1 MPEEPSFSDDTAGNR
16 YLYFSDQRTECS
28 ARLDHHESHRVP
40 DDQSGLAWYDRPGPL
55 ALPSACA
62 NVWRI
67 SGEERADMDHT
78 KDIRDLTI
86 VLAGTG
92 RLAWHRPDM
101 LALAGLR
108 VAYVLGR
115 STDGVQ
121 NWQQRQDHSVLWIQ
135 PICLRQKIFFVILA
149 VSDAAIPEVA
159 GSLKGERRMMI
170 HCSGSAV
177 SEGIT
182 DGVCYPLQT
191 FSRER
196 QPVYNNIPFFL
207 TAYRPDTEAI
217 LKQLVLMINGKFRF
231 IDDDTRSRLHLAA
244 VVVNNFTNHLV
255 QLASEYLH
263 GAGMSYQDLLPLLE
277 ETVYKLEEMDPGSA
291 QTGPAVR
298 RDLEVISKHLQ
309 MLQNHPALQDVY
321 ELMSRNLQEKYRHH

>member
-1 MPEEPSFSDDTAGNR
+1 
-16 YLYFSDQRTECS
+16 
-28 ARLDHHESHRVP
+28 
-40 DDQSGLAWYDRPGPL
+40 
-55 ALPSACA
+55 
-62 NVWRI
+62 
-67 SGEERADMDHT
+67 MDHT

-92 RLAWHRPDM
+92 RLAWHWPDM

-121 NWQQRQDHSVLWIQ
+121 ELAAKAGSFGIMDPAHLPQAEDL
-135 PICLRQKIFFVILA
+135 FVILA
-149 VSDAAIPEVA
+149 VSDAAIQEVA